1 MFFFSSRRRHTR
13 SLRDWS
19 SDVCSSDLPEGH
31 DVRAVPRDGRRG
43 ARGQTHLA
51 GARLLRRILQ
61 DHQRP
66 GSHAS
71 RVPAGVPGALTEVAA
86 VTDLRWDV
94 PSAVRLAE
102 LVAAP
107 LPLGLAAGA
116 ARRTFHRDLYFDTP
130 AGDLG
135 RRGATCRL
143 RFGVDDRR
151 TLALE
156 MDMGAHRYVAPVV
169 ELEPGDAFR
178 GDAEPARRLRALV
191 E

>member
-94 PSAVRLAE
+94 PSAERLAE

-130 AGDLG
+130 AGALG
-135 RRGATCRL
+135 RRVEIEVPVKRSEEHTSEL
-143 RFGVDDRR
+143 QSRR
-151 TLALE
+151 GLVRRPLLE
-156 MDMGAHRYVAPVV
+156 RKKYLLHQQHP
-169 ELEPGDAFR
+169 P
-178 GDAEPARRLRALV
+178 P
-191 E
+191 